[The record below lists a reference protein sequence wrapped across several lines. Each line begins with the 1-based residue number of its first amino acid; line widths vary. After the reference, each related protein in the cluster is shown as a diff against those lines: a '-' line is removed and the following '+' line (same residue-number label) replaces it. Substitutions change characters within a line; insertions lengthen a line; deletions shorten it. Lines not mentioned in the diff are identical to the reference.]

1 MSESLSLE
9 KLKVAVSGNAAA
21 IRTITR
27 LQPAGGPGSKVFPP
41 THSGGVYAW
50 EMRRIGNEVVPT
62 VLLDSVQSQANR
74 MEQALLEAHNANKLQ
89 FPLLQVDFSNRFPD
103 IGIITTLDAPH
114 RIADAIFRDS
124 LLNKKKFRESEIGQ
138 AFENANIRNATAL
151 FRYCPHALVFGVWDS
166 TGSKGGRGNK
176 FQRAIDSEIVGFQA
190 EKGVHTSSRIDPLGI
205 TTAAELYEAKDE
217 DWTLE
222 ENLAKRNSKGD
233 PITARPSEF
242 MHGNIPPTIE
252 RDERGSRDPIRGGVT
267 IDYALQ
273 TSVISI
279 PALRRLRFP
288 VNGEEAPDRNNAG
301 RTALAALALA
311 GITHLREHGYDLRS
325 RCLLIPEGE
334 PLFELI
340 ANDGKSEPFTLT
352 PEESEKLFAEA
363 VNQAKARALP
373 WEEKT
378 ITLTPESRL
387 LELVRK
393 SRLAKVVEE

>member
-1 MSESLSLE
+1 MDSPLTFV
-9 KLKVAVSGNAAA
+9 KLKAAVSGNAAA
-21 IRTITR
+21 VRLVTR

-74 MEQALLEAHNANKLQ
+74 MEQALLEAHRANKLR
-89 FPLLQVDFSNRFPD
+89 FPLLQVDFSNGFPD

-124 LLNKKKFRESEIGQ
+124 LLNKERFRESEIGQ
-138 AFENANIRNATAL
+138 TFENSNIRNATAL

-166 TGSKGGRGNK
+166 TGSKGGLGNK
-176 FQRAIDSEIVGFQA
+176 FQRAIDSEIIGVQA

-222 ENLAKRNSKGD
+222 QNLAKRNSKGD
-233 PITARPSEF
+233 PITAKPSEF

-252 RDERGSRDPIRGGVT
+252 RDERGRDTIGGGVS

-273 TSVISI
+273 TTVISI

-288 VNGEEAPDRNNAG
+288 VNGEELPERNIAA
-301 RTALAALALA
+301 RIALAALALA
-311 GITHLREHGYDLRS
+311 GISQLRGSGYDLRS
-325 RCLLIPEGE
+325 RCLLIPEE
-334 PLFELI
+334 ESPFELVG
-340 ANDGKSEPFTLT
+340 NDGKSESFTLT
-352 PEESEKLFAEA
+352 SEESEKLFAEA
-363 VNQAKARALP
+363 VNHAKASALP
-373 WEEKT
+373 WEENI
-378 ITLTPESRL
+378 ITLVPETRL

-393 SRLAKVVEE
+393 SRLSKISEG